1 MDLMNWISNIKSIL
15 AGSRM
20 DQIFLKGLEDVI
32 TIMYFDD
39 MDDDTEDNTEDDDE
53 NKYEVN
59 DTKDDNEV
67 QSSRSD

>member
-1 MDLMNWISNIKSIL
+1 
-15 AGSRM
+15 M
-20 DQIFLKGLEDVI
+20 DQIFLKGLEDVR

-39 MDDDTEDNTEDDDE
+39 MEDDMEDNTEDDDE